1 MSGTENQR
9 ALARRSAVSGV
20 DTYPERVCLRQ
31 TAYTYQGPLDLGGA
45 VGKQVPPAR
54 VPTGFAGFLH

>member
-1 MSGTENQR
+1 MSGTQNQR

-31 TAYTYQGPLDLGGA
+31 TALPIRD
-45 VGKQVPPAR
+45 P
-54 VPTGFAGFLH
+54 